1 MANNYS
7 YINNAHPAYIESLY
21 KEYQRDKDSI
31 DTDWRKFFEGF
42 DYAVISANGNGTATN
57 TNQTAKSTSVPPK
70 TDSSLNEELKVYNLI
85 QAYRA
90 KGHLEADTNPIRKR
104 KDRGAHIALKDF
116 GLTESDLSKKFSI
129 ASEIGLNNATL
140 QEIID
145 RLRKVYL
152 GSIGVEFMHHTNPEV
167 IQWFIERFEKQKNGF
182 GFDTTT
188 KKHILHKLNQTV
200 VFEQFL
206 HTKYVG
212 QKRFSLE
219 GGEST
224 IPAIDAMIQEAAATG
239 AEEIIIGMAHRG
251 RLNVLVNIMGKTY
264 EHIFTEFEGHLP
276 ELTMGDG
283 DVKYHLGYS
292 SQVDTN
298 SGKRV
303 YLKLAPN
310 PSHLE
315 AVNPV
320 VEGFARAKA
329 DAIYDFDYD
338 RLMPILI
345 HGDAAIAGQGIVY
358 EVVQMSE
365 LAGYYTGGTIHFVIN
380 NQIGF
385 TTDFDDARSADY
397 STDIAKIVKA
407 PVIHVNGDDV
417 EAVVYAAKVATEYRQ
432 TFNKD
437 VFVDMVCYRKHGH
450 NEGDDPKFT
459 QPIMYK
465 LIAKHDNPRDLYS
478 QKLAA
483 AGEIEAE
490 LAKRM
495 DKEFRQLLQERL
507 DMVRNEER
515 LPYQYQEPELA
526 WRELRR
532 TSDPKDF
539 ETSPSTAITRE
550 TFDSIIEGITT
561 VPEDFNVLRK
571 VQKLLDARKEMVREK
586 GILDWA
592 TAELAAYGSI
602 LLEGHNVRMSGQ
614 DVKRGTFSH
623 RHAILREPTGKEHNL
638 LSDLAD
644 KQGKF
649 LIYNSF
655 LSEFAVLGFEFGYS
669 IASPSSLILW
679 EAQFGDFVNGAQT
692 MIDQFITSSES
703 KWGRMSGLV
712 MLLPHGYEG
721 QGPEHSSARLERFL
735 QACAEFN
742 ISVVN
747 ITEPANFF
755 HALRRQQHRPFR
767 KPLIVMSPKSLLR
780 HAKCVSP
787 IEDFVKEGAGFQE
800 VFDDSNIQNPE
811 KVRKVVL
818 CTGKLYYDLLAH
830 QEENNIED
838 VALVRL
844 EQLYPFPEKQLEAI
858 FEKYN
863 NAKVIWSQEEPKNM
877 GAWSYILYQM
887 PTKGLEVVSRKAS
900 ASPATGFKKVHED
913 EQKAIIEKTF
923 A

>member
-1 MANNYS
+1 MSNTYS
-7 YINNAHPAYIESLY
+7 YISNAHPAYIESLY
-21 KEYQRDKDSI
+21 KEYQQNKDSI

-42 DYAVISANGNGTATN
+42 DYAVVSANGNGTATN
-57 TNQTAKSTSVPPK
+57 TRKTATPSKE
-70 TDSSLNEELKVYNLI
+70 TDVSWLEELKVYNLI
-85 QAYRA
+85 QAHRS
-90 KGHLEADTNPIRKR
+90 KGHLESDTNPIRPR
-104 KDRGAHIALKDF
+104 KDRKAHLALKDF
-116 GLTESDLSKKFSI
+116 GLTEADLSKTFSVG
-129 ASEIGLNNATL
+129 SEIGMKDASL
-140 QEIID
+140 QDIYA
-145 RLRKVYL
+145 RLRKVYC
-152 GSIGVEFMHHTNPEV
+152 GSIGVEFMHNTSPEV
-167 IQWFIERFEKQKNGF
+167 QKWFIERFEAERNGF
-182 GFDTTT
+182 GFDTGA
-188 KKHILHKLNQTV
+188 KKHILRKLNQTV

-224 IPAIDAMIQEAAATG
+224 IPAIDAMIHEAAGTG

-251 RLNVLVNIMGKTY
+251 RLNVLVNILGKTY
-264 EHIFTEFEGHLP
+264 EQVFSEFEGKFP

-292 SQVDTN
+292 SQIDTN

-320 VEGFARAKA
+320 VEGYARAKA

-345 HGDAAIAGQGIVY
+345 HGDAAIAGQGLVY
-358 EVVQMSE
+358 EVVQMSQ
-365 LAGYYTGGTIHFVIN
+365 LPGYYTGGTIHFVIN

-385 TTDFDDARSADY
+385 TTDFDDARSANY
-397 STDIAKIVKA
+397 STDIAKIVQA

-417 EAVVYAAKVATEYRQ
+417 EAVVYAAKVATQYRQ
-432 TFNKD
+432 KFNKD
-437 VFVDMVCYRKHGH
+437 IFVDMVCYRKHGH

-465 LIAKHDNPRDLYS
+465 LIANHDNPRDLYS
-478 QKLAA
+478 QKLAQANEVDA
-483 AGEIEAE
+483 A
-490 LAKRM
+490 LAKRL
-495 DKEFRQLLQERL
+495 DKEFRDLLQERL
-507 DMVRNEER
+507 DMVRNEEP
-515 LPYQYQEPELA
+515 LPYQYQESELA
-526 WRELRR
+526 WKELKP
-532 TSDPKDF
+532 TINAEDF
-539 ETSPSTAITRE
+539 EKSPATNITQERFQ
-550 TFDSIIEGITT
+550 TLFDGITG
-561 VPEDFNVLRK
+561 VPADFKVLRK
-571 VQKLLDARKEMVREK
+571 VQKLLDARKTIVQEK
-586 GILDWA
+586 GVLDWA
-592 TAELAAYGSI
+592 TAELMAYGSI

-623 RHAILREPTGKEHNL
+623 RHAILSEPTGREHNL
-638 LSDLAD
+638 LSDLAEE
-644 KQGKF
+644 QGRF

-669 IASPSSLILW
+669 MASPSSLTIW

-742 ISVVN
+742 ISVAN
-747 ITEPANFF
+747 ITEPANLF

-780 HAKCVSP
+780 HTKCVSP
-787 IEDFVKEGAGFQE
+787 IADFVNEGAGFKE
-800 VFDDSNIQNPE
+800 VLDDPNIQNPE

-818 CTGKLYYDLLAH
+818 CTGKIYYDLLKH
-830 QEENNIED
+830 QEENKVED

-844 EQLYPFPEKQLEAI
+844 EQLYPFPQTQLDAI
-858 FEKYN
+858 FEKYK
-863 NAKVIWSQEEPKNM
+863 NASIIWSQEEPKNM
-877 GAWSYILYQM
+877 GAWSFILYQM
-887 PTKGLEVVSRKAS
+887 PKLDMSVVSRKAS
-900 ASPATGFKKVHED
+900 ASPATGYASKHKD
-913 EQKAIIEKTF
+913 EQAKIVEKTF
-923 A
+923 E

>member
-1 MANNYS
+1 MASNYS
-7 YINNAHPAYIESLY
+7 YISNAHPAYIESLY
-21 KEYQRDKDSI
+21 KEYQQNKDSI

-42 DYAVISANGNGTATN
+42 DYAVVSANGNGSTTTVTKPVGKTISKTN
-57 TNQTAKSTSVPPK
+57 
-70 TDSSLNEELKVYNLI
+70 SSLLDELKVYNLI
-85 QAYRA
+85 QAYRRKA
-90 KGHLEADTNPIRKR
+90 HLEADTNPIRKR
-104 KDRGAHIALKDF
+104 KDRGAHLELKDF
-116 GLTESDLSKKFSI
+116 GLTDADLNKTYDV
-129 ASEIGLNNATL
+129 ANEIGLKNASL
-140 QEIID
+140 QSIID
-145 RLRKVYL
+145 RLRTVYC
-152 GSIGVEFMHHTNPEV
+152 GSIGVEFMHNTNPEV
-167 IQWFIERFEKQKNGF
+167 IQWFINRFEKKTTDY
-182 GFDTTT
+182 GFDTPT
-188 KKHILHKLNQTV
+188 KKHILRKLNQTV

-219 GGEST
+219 GGESI

-251 RLNVLVNIMGKTY
+251 RLNVLANILGKTY
-264 EHIFTEFEGHLP
+264 EEMFSEFEGIFP
-276 ELTMGDG
+276 EQTMGDG

-292 SQVDTN
+292 SQMDTK

-320 VEGFARAKA
+320 VEGYSRAKA
-329 DAIYDFDYD
+329 DAIYNFDYD

-345 HGDAAIAGQGIVY
+345 HGDAAVAGQGIVY
-358 EVVQMSE
+358 EVAQMSE
-365 LAGYYTGGTIHFVIN
+365 LEGYYTGGTIHLVIN

-385 TTDFDDARSADY
+385 TTDFDDARSANY
-397 STDIAKIVKA
+397 CTDVAKIIQA
-407 PVIHVNGDDV
+407 PVMHVNGDDV
-417 EAVVYAAKVATEYRQ
+417 EAVVYAAKIATEYRQ
-432 TFNKD
+432 KFNKD
-437 VFVDMVCYRKHGH
+437 IFVDMVCYRKHGH

-459 QPIMYK
+459 QPTLYK
-465 LIAKHDNPRDLYS
+465 LIAEHENPRDLYS
-478 QKLAA
+478 KKLA
-483 AGEIEAE
+483 EANE
-490 LAKRM
+490 VDAVLAKRL

-507 DMVRNEER
+507 DMVRNEEP
-515 LPYQYQEPELA
+515 LPYKHQESELDWKA
-526 WRELRR
+526 LKP
-532 TSDPKDF
+532 TIDPKDF
-539 ETSPSTAITRE
+539 DYSPSTGISKELFQTI
-550 TFDSIIEGITT
+550 FEGITG
-561 VPEDFNVLRK
+561 VPEDFRVLRK
-571 VQKLLDARKEMVREK
+571 VQKLLNDRKRIVAEK

-592 TAELAAYGSI
+592 TAELMAYGSI

-623 RHAILREPTGKEHNL
+623 RHAILREDTGKEHNL
-638 LSDLAD
+638 LSDLAE
-644 KQGKF
+644 KQGRF

-669 IASPSSLILW
+669 MASPSSLTIW

-747 ITEPANFF
+747 ITKPANFF
-755 HALRRQQHRPFR
+755 HVLRRQQHRPFR

-787 IEDFVKEGAGFQE
+787 IEDFVGEGAGFKE
-800 VFDDSNIQNPE
+800 ILDDPVIQSPT
-811 KVRKVVL
+811 KVRKLAL
-818 CTGKLYYDLLAH
+818 CTGKVYYDLLKH
-830 QEENNIED
+830 QEENNIQD
-838 VALVRL
+838 IAIVRL
-844 EQLYPFPEKQLEAI
+844 EQLYPFPQKQLDVI
-858 FEKYN
+858 FEKYK
-863 NAKVIWSQEEPKNM
+863 NASVTWVQEEPQNM
-877 GAWSYILYQM
+877 GAWSFILYQM
-887 PTKGLEVVSRKAS
+887 PKLDMEVVSRKPS
-900 ASPATGFKKVHED
+900 ASPATGFKKVHEK
-913 EQKAIIEKTF
+913 EQASIVERTF

>member
-1 MANNYS
+1 MTSNYS
-7 YINNAHPAYIESLY
+7 YLSNAHPAYIESLY
-21 KEYQRDKDSI
+21 KDYQQNKEAIDS
-31 DTDWRKFFEGF
+31 DWRKFFEGF
-42 DYAVISANGNGTATN
+42 DYAVVSANGNGTATN
-57 TNQTAKSTSVPPK
+57 TSKAVETPTKEV
-70 TDSSLNEELKVYNLI
+70 DFSLLDELKVYNLI

-90 KGHLEADTNPIRKR
+90 KGHLESDTNPIRER
-104 KDRGAHIALKDF
+104 KDRNARLKLEDF
-116 GLTESDLSKKFSI
+116 GLTNADLNKNFTIS
-129 ASEIGLNNATL
+129 SEIGLKNATL
-140 QEIID
+140 QNIVSH
-145 RLRKVYL
+145 LRTVYC
-152 GSIGVEFMHHTNPEV
+152 GSIGLEFMHNTNPKV
-167 IQWFIERFEKQKNGF
+167 TQWFIDRFENKTNGY
-182 GFDTTT
+182 GFDTHT
-188 KKHILHKLNQTV
+188 KKHILRKLNQTV

-224 IPAIDAMIQEAAATG
+224 IPAIDAMIHEAASTG

-251 RLNVLVNIMGKTY
+251 RLNVLANILGKTY
-264 EHIFTEFEGHLP
+264 EQIFSEFEGKFP

-292 SQVDTN
+292 SQVDTH
-298 SGKRV
+298 SGRRV

-320 VEGFARAKA
+320 VEGYARAKA

-345 HGDAAIAGQGIVY
+345 HGDAAVAGQGIVY

-365 LAGYYTGGTIHFVIN
+365 LKGYYTGGTIHFIIN

-385 TTDFDDARSADY
+385 TTDFDDARSANY
-397 STDIAKIVKA
+397 STDVGKIVQA

-417 EAVVYAAKVATEYRQ
+417 EAVVYAAKVATAYRQ
-432 TFNKD
+432 EFNKD
-437 VFVDMVCYRKHGH
+437 IFVDMVCYRKHGH

-478 QKLAA
+478 KKLAA
-483 AGEIEAE
+483 ANEVDAV

-495 DKEFRQLLQERL
+495 DQEFRQLLQERL
-507 DMVRNEER
+507 DMVRNEKP
-515 LPYQYQEPELA
+515 LPYKYQESELA
-526 WRELRR
+526 WRELRH
-532 TSDPKDF
+532 TIDPEDF
-539 ETSPSTAITRE
+539 HYSPSTNISQERFNTI
-550 TFDSIIEGITT
+550 FEGITG
-561 VPEDFNVLRK
+561 VPADFKVLKK
-571 VQKLLDARKEMVREK
+571 VQKLLDARKEMVANN
-586 GILDWA
+586 GLLDWA
-592 TAELAAYGSI
+592 TAELMAYGSI

-623 RHAILREPTGKEHNL
+623 RHAILSEPTGREHNL
-638 LSDLAD
+638 LSDLAEE
-644 KQGKF
+644 QGRF

-669 IASPSSLILW
+669 MASPSSLTLW

-721 QGPEHSSARLERFL
+721 QGPEHSSAKLERFL

-767 KPLIVMSPKSLLR
+767 KPLVVMSPKSLLR

-787 IEDFVKEGAGFQE
+787 IADFVNEGANFKE
-800 VFDDSNIQNPE
+800 IIDDPTIQDAE

-818 CTGKLYYDLLAH
+818 CSGKIYYDLLNY
-830 QEENNIED
+830 QEENNIQD
-838 VALVRL
+838 IAVVRL
-844 EQLYPFPEKQLEAI
+844 EQLYPFPQKQLDAI
-858 FEKYN
+858 FEKYK
-863 NAKVIWSQEEPKNM
+863 NASVTWTQEEPKNM
-877 GAWSYILYQM
+877 GAWSFILYHM
-887 PTKGLEVVSRKAS
+887 PQKNMQVVSRKES
-900 ASPATGFKKVHED
+900 ASPATGYASVHKQQQLD
-913 EQKAIIEKTF
+913 IVEKSF